1 VLEHSQQKQNLI
13 NSLRGFDDAEIFYFG
28 GAKKIHLLLNYLA
41 G

>member
-13 NSLRGFDDAEIFYFG
+13 NSLRGFDDAEISYFG
-28 GAKKIHLLLNYLA
+28 GTKKIHLLLNYLA